1 MKDGCLF
8 RAYPTL
14 QQIAILLRWIGCQ
27 RFIYNSKVGENRY
40 FRAFAGKFLSNTG
53 LFAPIDQQYRQF
65 KSELTPWLDEVP
77 SQVLRNGAY
86 KWAQAYQRYFK
97 GLGGRPVLKRRHG
110 KQSVWLTKEL
120 FDFIEF
126 TNPTTQRK
134 ELKLRIGTAKYPVG
148 ILEFTAHRDF
158 KIPASIHLSVHG
170 GRWSISFNADT
181 ERVEPD
187 EAQTLAA
194 LKMLSAEELA
204 PLTLGLDRGV
214 TVPLVGSDR
223 QKWDI
228 SAASILYQNFQALKA
243 AIPSV
248 DALDF
253 DDENSYD
260 QSSTVQFAVM
270 LGNLGYHVALD
281 AYTNASYWTS
291 VASAVNTQLPG
302 TVDSV
307 HLQAYAGGAGNSP
320 CSGWNF
326 GAVPVFPGLWDQ
338 DDTPSQVQSAMSGWH
353 TECGIT
359 GGFMWLYDDFVGNG
373 LAAQYASAIN
383 NALSG
388 GGAVGIYN
396 QSDGIVSDG
405 TTFSGGLDGVGSA
418 YSANL
423 LGSTMSWNG
432 VNFTFGPA
440 NGADVVT
447 GAGQTITL
455 TATQASS
462 LNLLATAVN
471 GAQPSQAFIVNY
483 NDGTSATF
491 TQSLSDWFVPGQYS
505 GESIAKSMAYRDTSS
520 GSKDNRTFN
529 LYGYTFATD
538 KSKTVQ
544 SITLPN
550 NTHLKVL
557 AIAPLP

>member
-1 MKDGCLF
+1 MTTSFLTEPLQNRLRRSIF
-8 RAYPTL
+8 ATL
-14 QQIAILLRWIGCQ
+14 
-27 RFIYNSKVGENRY
+27 V
-40 FRAFAGKFLSNTG
+40 
-53 LFAPIDQQYRQF
+53 
-65 KSELTPWLDEVP
+65 
-77 SQVLRNGAY
+77 VL
-86 KWAQAYQRYFK
+86 
-97 GLGGRPVLKRRHG
+97 LGGIAAAPSAGAATSGIFGGGPFYKSATSNINEIRNSG
-110 KQSVWLTKEL
+110 FTEAIVWNIEVKSNGDLNFNGEFPLCSGGTYIGDQTHP
-120 FDFIEF
+120 DF
-126 TNPTTQRK
+126 
-134 ELKLRIGTAKYPVG
+134 
-148 ILEFTAHRDF
+148 
-158 KIPASIHLSVHG
+158 AS
-170 GRWSISFNADT
+170 NM
-181 ERVEPD
+181 
-187 EAQTLAA
+187 AA
-194 LKMLSAEELA
+194 LK
-204 PLTLGLDRGV
+204 TG
-214 TVPLVGSDR
+214 TVKRITFSIGSSNVGDWQDVKALVDAQGTGS
-223 QKWDI
+223 
-228 SAASILYQNFQALKA
+228 SSILYRNFQALKA

-291 VASAVNTQLPG
+291 VASTVNTQLAG

-338 DDTPSQVQSAMSGWH
+338 DDTPSQVQSTMSGWH

-388 GGAVGIYN
+388 GGTVGIYN

-405 TTFSGGLDGVGSA
+405 TTFSGGLDGVGNA

-423 LGSTMSWNG
+423 LGSTISWNG

-462 LNLLATAVN
+462 LNLVATVVN
-471 GAQPSQAFIVNY
+471 GAQTSQEFIVNY

-505 GESIAKSMAYRDTSS
+505 GESIAKSMTYRDTSS
-520 GSKDNRTFN
+520 GGKDNRTFN

>member
-1 MKDGCLF
+1 
-8 RAYPTL
+8 
-14 QQIAILLRWIGCQ
+14 
-27 RFIYNSKVGENRY
+27 
-40 FRAFAGKFLSNTG
+40 
-53 LFAPIDQQYRQF
+53 
-65 KSELTPWLDEVP
+65 
-77 SQVLRNGAY
+77 
-86 KWAQAYQRYFK
+86 
-97 GLGGRPVLKRRHG
+97 
-110 KQSVWLTKEL
+110 
-120 FDFIEF
+120 
-126 TNPTTQRK
+126 
-134 ELKLRIGTAKYPVG
+134 
-148 ILEFTAHRDF
+148 
-158 KIPASIHLSVHG
+158 
-170 GRWSISFNADT
+170 
-181 ERVEPD
+181 
-187 EAQTLAA
+187 
-194 LKMLSAEELA
+194 
-204 PLTLGLDRGV
+204 
-214 TVPLVGSDR
+214 
-223 QKWDI
+223 
-228 SAASILYQNFQALKA
+228 
-243 AIPSV
+243 
-248 DALDF
+248 
-253 DDENSYD
+253 
-260 QSSTVQFAVM
+260 
-270 LGNLGYHVALD
+270 
-281 AYTNASYWTS
+281 
-291 VASAVNTQLPG
+291 
-302 TVDSV
+302 
-307 HLQAYAGGAGNSP
+307 
-320 CSGWNF
+320 
-326 GAVPVFPGLWDQ
+326 
-338 DDTPSQVQSAMSGWH
+338 MSGWH

-388 GGAVGIYN
+388 GGTVSIYN

-440 NGADVVT
+440 NGTDVVT

-471 GAQPSQAFIVNY
+471 GAQTSQAFIVNY

-505 GESIAKSMAYRDTSS
+505 GESIAKSLAYRDTSS
-520 GSKDNRTFN
+520 GGRDNRTFN

>member
-1 MKDGCLF
+1 
-8 RAYPTL
+8 
-14 QQIAILLRWIGCQ
+14 
-27 RFIYNSKVGENRY
+27 
-40 FRAFAGKFLSNTG
+40 
-53 LFAPIDQQYRQF
+53 
-65 KSELTPWLDEVP
+65 
-77 SQVLRNGAY
+77 
-86 KWAQAYQRYFK
+86 
-97 GLGGRPVLKRRHG
+97 
-110 KQSVWLTKEL
+110 
-120 FDFIEF
+120 
-126 TNPTTQRK
+126 
-134 ELKLRIGTAKYPVG
+134 
-148 ILEFTAHRDF
+148 
-158 KIPASIHLSVHG
+158 
-170 GRWSISFNADT
+170 
-181 ERVEPD
+181 
-187 EAQTLAA
+187 
-194 LKMLSAEELA
+194 
-204 PLTLGLDRGV
+204 
-214 TVPLVGSDR
+214 
-223 QKWDI
+223 
-228 SAASILYQNFQALKA
+228 
-243 AIPSV
+243 
-248 DALDF
+248 
-253 DDENSYD
+253 
-260 QSSTVQFAVM
+260 
-270 LGNLGYHVALD
+270 VALD

-338 DDTPSQVQSAMSGWH
+338 DDTPSQVQSTMSGWH

-388 GGAVGIYN
+388 GGTVGIYN
-396 QSDGIVSDG
+396 QTDGIVSDG
-405 TTFSGGLDGVGSA
+405 TTFSGGLDGVGNA

-423 LGSTMSWNG
+423 LGSTISWNG
-432 VNFTFGPA
+432 VSFTFGPA

-471 GAQPSQAFIVNY
+471 GAQTSQQFIVNY

-529 LYGYTFATD
+529 LYGYAFATE

-557 AIAPLP
+557 AIALLP